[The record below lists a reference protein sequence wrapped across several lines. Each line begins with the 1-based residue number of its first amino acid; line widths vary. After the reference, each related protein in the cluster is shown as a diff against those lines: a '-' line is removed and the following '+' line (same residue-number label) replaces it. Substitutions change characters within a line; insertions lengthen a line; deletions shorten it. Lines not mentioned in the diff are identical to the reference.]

1 MEDCA
6 SIRAIACEFMQHT
19 DNSHGQAHHKL
30 NAQHA
35 CIPTDVSDAP
45 TAASTQ
51 QDIHSLIKT
60 KATESMSDEI
70 AVQQKL

>member
-19 DNSHGQAHHKL
+19 DNSHRQACHKL

-35 CIPTDVSDAP
+35 GILIDVSDVL
-45 TAASTQ
+45 TALSTQ

-60 KATESMSDEI
+60 KATESMSDKI
-70 AVQQKL
+70 VVQQKL